1 MECPHCGFKQNEYAA
16 AKSTMCRQCG
26 SHFSP
31 SAPKPALNVTPRP
44 RLDPRPQPTASAA
57 ASLIQRFDRLWKSK
71 RISVIEC
78 FDCHRKQEVS
88 GAATSTICPSCS
100 THIDLS
106 DYKITTSFSRSI
118 RTTGEVHVTAKG
130 DLSSS
135 SVRCSRAV
143 IEGRL
148 RGNLDS
154 AGPIIIN
161 TSGKFPGKISAAE
174 MVIEKRAEVQFFR
187 RVRVGSIEIRGRMS
201 AEIVADGMVTIR
213 KHGALEG
220 HVTAKAIN
228 VEKGGAFSGQ
238 LVIGKGDL
246 QQAELLPT
254 GKAAGAKEPED
265 AIGLAEPLPAT

>member
-1 MECPHCGFKQNEYAA
+1 MQ
-16 AKSTMCRQCG
+16 
-26 SHFSP
+26 
-31 SAPKPALNVTPRP
+31 
-44 RLDPRPQPTASAA
+44 RLDG
-57 ASLIQRFDRLWKSK
+57 LWKSK
-71 RISVIEC
+71 RTRVIEC

-100 THIDLS
+100 AHIDLS

-118 RTTGEVHVTAKG
+118 RTTGEVHVTTKG

-135 SVRCSRAV
+135 SVRCRRAV

-154 AGPIIIN
+154 AGPIIVN
-161 TSGKFPGKISAAE
+161 TSGKILGRVSASE

-187 RVRVGSIEIRGRMS
+187 RVRVGTIEIRGRMS
-201 AEIVADGMVTIR
+201 GEIVANGMVTIR
-213 KHGALEG
+213 KNGALKG
-220 HVTAKAIN
+220 HVTAKSIN

-246 QQAELLPT
+246 QQAELLPSE
-254 GKAAGAKEPED
+254 KAVGAKEPKNPM
-265 AIGLAEPLPAT
+265 GLAQPLPAT

>member
-1 MECPHCGFKQNEYAA
+1 
-16 AKSTMCRQCG
+16 MCRQCG

-31 SAPKPALNVTPRP
+31 SAPKPTPNVTPRP
-44 RLDPRPQPTASAA
+44 RLDPRPEAAPSATP
-57 ASLIQRFDRLWKSK
+57 SLMQRFDGLWKS
-71 RISVIEC
+71 RRTSVIEC

-100 THIDLS
+100 AHIDLS
-106 DYKITTSFSRSI
+106 DYKIATSFSRSI

-143 IEGRL
+143 IEGKL
-148 RGNLDS
+148 RGNLES

-161 TSGKFPGKISAAE
+161 TSGKIPGKVSASE
-174 MVIEKRAEVQFFR
+174 IIIEKRVEVQFFR
-187 RVRVGSIEIRGRMS
+187 RVRVASIEIRGRM
-201 AEIVADGMVTIR
+201 AGEIVANGMVTIR
-213 KHGALEG
+213 KNGALEG
-220 HVTAKAIN
+220 HVTARAIN

-246 QQAELLPT
+246 QQAELLP
-254 GKAAGAKEPED
+254 GEKAAGEKGT
-265 AIGLAEPLPAT
+265 AIGLAQPLAAT

>member
-1 MECPHCGFKQNEYAA
+1 
-16 AKSTMCRQCG
+16 MCRQCG
-26 SHFSP
+26 SHFLP
-31 SAPKPALNVTPRP
+31 SAPKSAPNVTPGP
-44 RLDPRPQPTASAA
+44 RLDPRPEPASATAS
-57 ASLIQRFDRLWKSK
+57 LRQRFDALWKGK
-71 RISVIEC
+71 RTRVIEC

-100 THIDLS
+100 AHIDLS

-118 RTTGEVHVTAKG
+118 RTTGEVHVTGKG

-135 SVRCSRAV
+135 SVCCRRAV

-154 AGPIIIN
+154 AGPIIIY
-161 TSGKFPGKISAAE
+161 TSGKILGKLSASE
-174 MVIEKRAEVQFFR
+174 MVIEKRAQVQFFR

-201 AEIVADGMVTIR
+201 GEIVADGMVTIR
-213 KHGALEG
+213 KNGTLEG
-220 HVTAKAIN
+220 TVTAKAIN

-238 LVIGKGDL
+238 LIIGKGGL

-254 GKAAGAKEPED
+254 EKAAGAKEPEK
-265 AIGLAEPLPAT
+265 AIGLARPLPAT